1 MSTEPTKANQ
11 SREFPEVN
19 KNRLKSLIPEYEAF
33 IVEKNPDLKG
43 RCSDLMKWRRDTA
56 KDLMKEEIFK
66 NLVGTSQVEAA
77 DWEEVCSL
85 PSF

>member
-1 MSTEPTKANQ
+1 MATQPAKANQ
-11 SREFPEVN
+11 SREFPDVA

-33 IVEKNPDLKG
+33 IGEKNPDLKG

-56 KDLMKEEIFK
+56 KDLMQEEIFK
-66 NLVGTSQVEAA
+66 NLVRTSQVEAA